1 MLRGIRKALVSFL
14 TVVVLASF
22 VLAGCTRYA
31 NDEQLKTLDET
42 KAAALSAEKTLE
54 QKEQEKASLEKKL
67 SEKQDEL
74 QKVKEE
80 KSKVQSKL

>member
-1 MLRGIRKALVSFL
+1 MLRGVRKVLVAFFS
-14 TVVVLASF
+14 VVVLASF

-42 KAAALSAEKTLE
+42 KAAALSAEKTA
-54 QKEQEKASLEKKL
+54 QDKEQEKASLEKKL

-80 KSKVQSKL
+80 KGKVQSKL